1 MDFSA
6 LQQSWQAQAAP
17 PASPPT
23 HTTSL
28 VAETQRLH
36 RFGQRRNRLATVLM
50 LLALCSFAAS
60 RLLAGGP
67 LPPRQWWGL
76 GLIALTLLGFIGAMW
91 WGTALRRAAQPDAS
105 SQAYLRASLRAFR
118 FRRGTLL
125 WLAVPYALLLSVG
138 LLLLQWP
145 RFHISGAADWWKA
158 GLWVAVFVGAALVGR
173 RVGLRRYE
181 REFGAAE
188 RTLQQ
193 WQNAW
198 VDSPN
203 DAR

>member
-17 PASPPT
+17 PAGSLS
-23 HTTSL
+23 HTATL
-28 VAETQRLH
+28 LAETQRLH
-36 RFGQRRNRLATVLM
+36 QFGRRRNRLATILL
-50 LLALCSFAAS
+50 LLALSSFAAS
-60 RLLAGGP
+60 GLLTAGP

-91 WGTALRRAAQPDAS
+91 WGTALRRAVQPDAT
-105 SQAYLRASLRAFR
+105 SQAYLQASLRIFQ
-118 FRRGTLL
+118 FRRGVLL

-138 LLLLQWP
+138 LLLLHWP

-158 GLWVAVFVGAALVGR
+158 ALWVAVFVGGALLGR

-193 WQNAW
+193 WQLAW
-198 VDSPN
+198 AGSTADT
-203 DAR
+203 R